1 MRKFLSVVFIA
12 MPLAAFANHGDV
24 IEVQLNEGC
33 SLKEYLQI
41 KDDFNANWGRKNGYR
56 AEVYVPVQ
64 ADKLTSI
71 YWVGRSADAAAFG
84 KAWDTWRK
92 DLDNPD
98 SVAAKLWARFSACST
113 NISRRGYD
121 VL

>member
-1 MRKFLSVVFIA
+1 MRKILSVVLLV
-12 MPLAAFANHGDV
+12 MPLAAFADHGDV

-33 SLKEYLQI
+33 SLKQYLEI
-41 KDDFNANWGRKNGYR
+41 KDDFNAKWGRKNGYR
-56 AEVYVPVQ
+56 AEVFVPVQ
-64 ADKLTSI
+64 ADTLISL

-84 KAWDTWRK
+84 KAWDTWRS
-92 DLDNPD
+92 DLDKPD
-98 SVAAKLWARFSACST
+98 SVASKLWARFVACST